1 MPVWVKVRKILCSF
15 SDFIFLAEFFDLTMK
30 KYVSKFHYLTHDL
43 PGFSHIRQ
51 VQMACSAGANW
62 IQYRCLTKPEDELVD
77 EINEIA
83 EICDEWGATLVIAN
97 HYDLIDRVDAQGVH
111 IDDID
116 ADLPT
121 IRKVI
126 GQDKTLGVSAA
137 DISEVLKLQN
147 TGVVDYFTYGPFAT
161 AVNEDADGKPALG
174 FSGYR
179 DLEKLNIGIP
189 VIAVGGIRPGDV
201 ENLLQTGV
209 NGIAISSAINQVANP
224 AEMIKEFYRKLY

>member
-1 MPVWVKVRKILCSF
+1 
-15 SDFIFLAEFFDLTMK
+15 MK

-43 PGFSHIRQ
+43 PGFSHIQQ

-83 EICDEWGATLVIAN
+83 EICDEWGATLIIAN

-111 IDDID
+111 IDDTD

-137 DISEVLKLQN
+137 DTDELLKLQS
-147 TGVVDYFTYGPFAT
+147 TGVVDYYAYGPFASVVT
-161 AVNEDADGKPALG
+161 EEPDGSIPIG
-174 FSGYR
+174 FNGYR
-179 DLEKLNIGIP
+179 QLEKLGIEIP
-189 VIAVGGIRPGDV
+189 VIAVGGIQLGDV

-209 NGIAISSAINQVANP
+209 DGIAVSSAINLVADP
-224 AEMIKEFYRKLY
+224 ATKVKEFYRKLY